1 MARAGYYLLTLFCFV
16 HFSCTKKNNSIQP
29 NISVLGIV
37 RDRIITANDF
47 IKRCEYVPRPAYCK
61 GENYIHKKIA
71 MNSLIAEKILAIEF
85 EKMQLSL
92 TEPQINLIEGRKEQA
107 MRQLMLKTYGYDFVE
122 EDKNKIELFMLLRSR
137 IYEISFLTI
146 HKEKQI
152 ALSKVKKIFNK
163 KESFNSN
170 NVIKTK
176 LLRFNDEM
184 IQPVKELL
192 FYIGP
197 EKNKVYGPFDTDST
211 NLFLKIKSWTGSVR
225 VTEKEKND
233 AWDSARKDFI
243 EKEALNLYASYV
255 SKLLS
260 SKEINFYKESFN
272 RFASKV
278 SDIYLI
284 EKKEKEK
291 VLQDAVWEKNSELKL
306 ENLNQLD
313 NLKSEIIFSHE
324 DKSWTVS
331 DLMELIKKHP
341 LVFRNKKFHP
351 QRFNAELKL
360 SIADLIRDMH
370 ITKRAYDLGLDKDV
384 NIIQVKQK
392 WEDYQR
398 SALVKLYYLKKVP
411 NLDNIYNN
419 KFPEKFLVK
428 AIDSLQ
434 KVYSDDI
441 KINTEELGNIKL
453 SKIDL
458 FARYSN
464 QAYVNLEPSFP
475 ILTDDHLFDYG
486 SILK

>member
-1 MARAGYYLLTLFCFV
+1 MARAGYYLLTLFFFV
-16 HFSCTKKNNSIQP
+16 HLSCTKKNKFNSP
-29 NISVLGIV
+29 DTSVLAVV
-37 RDRIITANDF
+37 RDRIITVNDF

-92 TEPQINLIEGRKEQA
+92 NEPQINLIEGRKEQA

-122 EDKNKIELFMLLRSR
+122 EDKNKIELLMLLRSR
-137 IYEISFLTI
+137 IYETSFLTI

-152 ALSKVKKIFNK
+152 ALSKVEKIFNK
-163 KESFNSN
+163 EESLNSN
-170 NVIKTK
+170 NTIKSK
-176 LLRFNDEM
+176 VLRFNDEM

-192 FYIGP
+192 FYDGP
-197 EKNKVYGPFDTDST
+197 KKNKIFGPYNIDST
-211 NLFLKIKSWTGSVR
+211 NLYLNIKGWTASVI
-225 VTEKEKND
+225 VTQKEKND
-233 AWDSARKDFI
+233 AWESAKKDFV
-243 EKEALNLYASYV
+243 EKEALNFYSSYV
-255 SKLLS
+255 SKLLKN
-260 SKEINFYKESFN
+260 KEINFYKESFN
-272 RFASKV
+272 RFASRV
-278 SDIYLI
+278 SDIYMI

-291 VLQDAVWEKNSELKL
+291 VLQDAVWEQNGELKL
-306 ENLNQLD
+306 ENLSQLD

-324 DKSWTVS
+324 DKSWAVS

-351 QRFNAELKL
+351 QQFNAELKL

-398 SALVKLYYLKKVP
+398 SALVKLHYLKKIP

-419 KFPEKFLVK
+419 KFPENFLVK

-434 KVYSDDI
+434 KIYSNDI
-441 KINTEELGNIKL
+441 KINTDELGNIKL